1 MYWFYYQQAEGKVT
15 GLPHE
20 STEHGELLGTIVKE
34 GYLEVPRNFFVASL
48 LGRKGLKVQGI
59 TIDTTAIDS
68 P

>member
-1 MYWFYYQQAEGKVT
+1 MYWFYYQRAEGKVT

-20 STEHGELLGTIVKE
+20 STEHGELLGTITVEAYPK
-34 GYLEVPRNFFVASL
+34 VPRNFFVASL
-48 LGRKGLKVQGI
+48 LGRKGLRVQGV